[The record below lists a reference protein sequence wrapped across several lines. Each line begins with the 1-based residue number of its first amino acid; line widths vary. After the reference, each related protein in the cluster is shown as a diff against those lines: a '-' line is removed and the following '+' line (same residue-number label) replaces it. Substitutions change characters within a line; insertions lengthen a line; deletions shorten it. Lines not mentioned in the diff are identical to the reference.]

1 MAARASKTVIY
12 AALLGNT
19 LIAISKYGAAWLT
32 GSAAM
37 LSEAVH
43 STVDTGNQA
52 LLLYGLKRAA
62 RPPDAEHPF
71 GHGLQLYFWVFVVAV
86 LIFGVGAG
94 LSLYHGIEKVRHPQ
108 PIENAYV
115 SYIVLG
121 LAIVFEST
129 VWVVAFREFRR
140 SQGDFGWVSAI
151 RRSKEPV
158 VFTVLLEDS
167 AAMLGLAAAMAGVF
181 LSQALDLPVLD
192 GVASIIIGLI
202 LASTATFLAYEAQSL
217 LTGEAMAPEA
227 RADIRRIAAAESGVA
242 GINEMLTMHFGP
254 REVLV
259 TLSLEFADQ
268 IYATDVENAVS
279 AIEQR
284 IRTAHPEVSRVFV
297 QPQSFLAHR
306 TAALARL
313 SQSADARGRNLAES
327 PSETATNQR
336 LR

>member
-1 MAARASKTVIY
+1 
-12 AALLGNT
+12 
-19 LIAISKYGAAWLT
+19 
-32 GSAAM
+32 
-37 LSEAVH
+37 
-43 STVDTGNQA
+43 
-52 LLLYGLKRAA
+52 
-62 RPPDAEHPF
+62 
-71 GHGLQLYFWVFVVAV
+71 
-86 LIFGVGAG
+86 
-94 LSLYHGIEKVRHPQ
+94 
-108 PIENAYV
+108 
-115 SYIVLG
+115 
-121 LAIVFEST
+121 
-129 VWVVAFREFRR
+129 
-140 SQGDFGWVSAI
+140 
-151 RRSKEPV
+151 
-158 VFTVLLEDS
+158 VLLEDS

-202 LASTATFLAYEAQSL
+202 LAITAAFLAYEAQSL
-217 LTGEAMAPEA
+217 LTGEAIAPEA

-268 IYATDVENAVS
+268 ISATDVENAVS

-297 QPQSFLAHR
+297 EAQSLLAHR

-313 SQSADARGRNLAES
+313 PQSADARGRNLAEA

-336 LR
+336 LQ